1 MKLTVTK
8 SIFIDHLNDFQATSY
23 MTYEAKAALFEWY
36 ETLEEETGIETKL
49 DAVAIGQDWTEYS
62 EKEMITEYCYLIDT
76 KEIDF
81 IHNQIEDLIKE
92 LESETSVI
100 KLANGNY
107 LIMAF

>member
-8 SIFIDHLNDFQATSY
+8 SMFIDYLNDFQATSY
-23 MTYEAKAALFEWY
+23 MTHVAKEALFEWY
-36 ETLEEETGIETKL
+36 ETFEEDTGTEIEL
-49 DAVAIGQDWTEYS
+49 DAVTIGQDWTEYS

-81 IHNQIEDLIKE
+81 MHNQIEDLIKE